1 MNQSS
6 NILIIGGGI
15 IGLSLAIELKLRG
28 AKVTVISRDFQQ
40 TATNAAAGMLA
51 PQAEAI
57 PPGKML
63 DLCLK
68 SRALYPEWVKK
79 IESISGVE
87 AGYWPCGILAP
98 VYTTKYKKNSSLSN
112 LNSQWLNQEAIH
124 QYQFGLSPEVI
135 GGWWYPDD
143 GQVDNRYLYQSIIA
157 AAKQLKIELV
167 EGNITEII
175 RTKGKIETIK
185 TSIGEL
191 KADHYVLAAGAWSK
205 ELLSIPVFPIKG
217 QMLSLKI
224 PTDLAP
230 EKIDKNLTEWLPLQQ
245 VLFGTESYIVPR
257 KDGRIV
263 IGATSENA
271 GFTSGNTAAGIH
283 ELLAN
288 AIRLYPKL
296 KDYKILETWWGF
308 RPATPDEMPVLGA
321 SDYDNLT
328 LATGHYRNGIL
339 LAPVTAMLIAD
350 LIWDNQ
356 SDPLLDACH
365 YSRFAKVEN
374 QVLGSS

>member
-1 MNQSS
+1 MNQS
-6 NILIIGGGI
+6 NNVLIIGGGI
-15 IGLSLAIELKLRG
+15 VGLSLAIELKLRG

-79 IESISGVE
+79 IESISGLTT
-87 AGYWPCGILAP
+87 GYWSCGILAP
-98 VYTTKYKKNSSLSN
+98 VYTLKDRKNQTLAN
-112 LNSQWLNQEAIH
+112 LNYQWLNQATIH
-124 QYQFGLSPEVI
+124 EYLPGLSPEVI
-135 GGWWYPDD
+135 GGWLYPDD
-143 GQVDNRYLYQSIIA
+143 GQVDNRSLYQSIIA
-157 AAKQLKIELV
+157 AAKELKIEIKQGIV
-167 EGNITEII
+167 REII
-175 RTKGKIETIK
+175 CQKGKINSLK

-191 KADHYVLAAGAWSK
+191 QAEHYILATGAWSQ
-205 ELLSIPVFPIKG
+205 ELLPIPIFPTKG
-217 QMLSLKI
+217 QMLSLKTY
-224 PTDLAP
+224 PDVET
-230 EKIDKNLTEWLPLQQ
+230 KKLPLQQ

-263 IGATSENA
+263 IGATCENV
-271 GFTSGNTAAGIH
+271 GFTDGNTAAGIQ

-288 AIRLYPKL
+288 AIRLYPSL
-296 KDYKILETWWGF
+296 KNHQILEFWWGF
-308 RPATPDEMPVLGA
+308 RPNTPDEMPILGA
-321 SDYDNLT
+321 SNYDNLT

-356 SDPLLDACH
+356 SNYLLDNFS
-365 YSRFAKVEN
+365 YSRFIEVGSKV
-374 QVLGSS
+374 

>member
-1 MNQSS
+1 MNQSR

-40 TATNAAAGMLA
+40 AATNAAAGMLA

-79 IESISGVE
+79 IESISGLE
-87 AGYWPCGILAP
+87 TGYWSCGILAP
-98 VYTTKYKKNSSLSN
+98 VYAAKERENYSFSN
-112 LNSQWLNQEAIH
+112 LNYQWLNQAVIH
-124 QYQFGLSPEVI
+124 QYQPGLSPEVI
-135 GGWWYPDD
+135 GGWFYPQDA
-143 GQVDNRYLYQSIIA
+143 QVDNRYLYKSIIA
-157 AAKQLKIELV
+157 AAKELKIEIQSGV
-167 EGNITEII
+167 VTEII
-175 RTKGKIETIK
+175 CQKDKIQSLK

-191 KADHYVLAAGAWSK
+191 QAEHYVLATGSWSQ
-205 ELLSIPVFPIKG
+205 ELLPVPVFPTKG

-224 PTDLAP
+224 PADVA
-230 EKIDKNLTEWLPLQQ
+230 TENLPLQQ

-257 KDGRIV
+257 KDGRII
-263 IGATSENA
+263 IGATCENV
-271 GFTSGNTAAGIH
+271 GFAEGNTVAGIQH
-283 ELLAN
+283 LLGN
-288 AIRLYPKL
+288 AIRLYPVL
-296 KDYKILETWWGF
+296 TEYKILEFWWGF
-308 RPATPDEMPVLGA
+308 RPNTPDEMPILGT
-321 SDYDNLT
+321 SNYDNLT

-350 LIWDNQ
+350 LIWNNQ
-356 SDPLLDACH
+356 SDPLLAAFN
-365 YSRFAKVEN
+365 YSRFVEVGSKV
-374 QVLGSS
+374 

>member
-1 MNQSS
+1 MNQSN
-6 NILIIGGGI
+6 NILILGGGI

-40 TATNAAAGMLA
+40 AATNAAAGMLA

-68 SRALYPEWVKK
+68 SRELYPEWVNKL
-79 IESISGVE
+79 ESISGLE
-87 AGYWPCGILAP
+87 AGYWRCGILAP
-98 VYTTKYKKNSSLSN
+98 VYTIEDRKNSSSPN

-124 QYQFGLSPEVI
+124 QYQPGLSQEVI
-135 GGWWYPDD
+135 GGWLYPED
-143 GQVDNRYLYQSIIA
+143 GQVDNRDFYRSTIA
-157 AAKQLKIELV
+157 AAKELKIDII
-167 EGNITEII
+167 EGVVTEII
-175 RTKGKIETIK
+175 CKADKIQSIK

-191 KADHYVLAAGAWSK
+191 EAEHYVLATGAWSK
-205 ELLSIPVFPIKG
+205 ELLPIPVFPKKG

-224 PTDLAP
+224 PSDVGT
-230 EKIDKNLTEWLPLQQ
+230 EKLPLQQ

-263 IGATSENA
+263 IGATSENV
-271 GFTSGNTAAGIH
+271 GFSSGNTAAGIQ

-288 AIRLYPKL
+288 AIRLYPVL
-296 KDYKILETWWGF
+296 KDYKILEIWWGF
-308 RPATPDEMPVLGA
+308 RPATPDEMPVLGT
-321 SDYDNLT
+321 SNYDNLT

-339 LAPVTAMLIAD
+339 LAPVTAILIAD
-350 LIWDNQ
+350 LIWNGRA
-356 SDPLLDACH
+356 DPLLETFN
-365 YSRFAKVEN
+365 YSRFGRVEN
-374 QVLGSS
+374 QVW